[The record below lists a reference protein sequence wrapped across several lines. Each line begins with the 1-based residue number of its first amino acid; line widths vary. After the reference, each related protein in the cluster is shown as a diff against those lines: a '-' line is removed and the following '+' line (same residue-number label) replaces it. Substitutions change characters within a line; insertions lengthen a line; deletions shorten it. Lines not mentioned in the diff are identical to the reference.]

1 MNFDSWIIHTS
12 YIYAYITKSSFT
24 LLVPKLNCETPNR
37 WCSMHGGIRMVE
49 IMQNGLITWS
59 HECNSKKLGCG
70 MGIVNLQ
77 GAYTPVGENIIVCI
91 YCQHYYNWVYSP
103 IRRRHC
109 VGGCAPVNFGR
120 RRPKNIDDAASV
132 VSSLISHAYFRSFQ
146 QRTSA
151 MG

>member
-1 MNFDSWIIHTS
+1 
-12 YIYAYITKSSFT
+12 
-24 LLVPKLNCETPNR
+24 
-37 WCSMHGGIRMVE
+37 MVE

-103 IRRRHC
+103 IYADVIVSAVAHRSILVGADPKISTTRR
-109 VGGCAPVNFGR
+109 
-120 RRPKNIDDAASV
+120 
-132 VSSLISHAYFRSFQ
+132 Q
-146 QRTSA
+146 
-151 MG
+151 